1 MARFIGD
8 FLAFAFLSVVTLFMG
23 MGLVSLVSPILAIA
37 ILLPALFVGPIGIFI
52 VSLVRARP
60 GRIVGALAGVP
71 LLLVFHQAT
80 IWQKASFVDSLN
92 QREFLPAQKPQPQRE
107 LLPPQK
113 PHPQQELMPPQKPHT
128 VLVIQDAAS
137 SEVIHP
143 DYCKTFCAQV
153 MEATPYTVAFEEGKT
168 KAWFAFRRGYG
179 AACLKPE
186 VINSYVVLLEHRFDF
201 CPLRYELKPSPDA
214 LIIRH
219 NSSSENRL
227 RMGLPFHSMAFEFF
241 ERIDGNDR
249 LLGRW
254 VWSAPDP
261 WAWSGPKGA
270 PESQFNVKFT
280 EAEFYFAALGLRIND
295 PAGSAPLDKVLAALA
310 PFFKE
315 HDTLILG
322 TSALGGLIRSAS
334 PEEMPLLRSYL
345 DDRIAELEGM
355 QPEGQ
360 RKTNMLLTLKTWRA
374 DL

>member
-1 MARFIGD
+1 VARFIGD

-23 MGLVSLVSPILAIA
+23 MGFVSLVSPILAIA
-37 ILLPALFVGPIGIFI
+37 ILLPALIVGPIGIFI
-52 VSLVRARP
+52 VSLVKARP

-92 QREFLPAQKPQPQRE
+92 QREFLPAQKP
-107 LLPPQK
+107 
-113 PHPQQELMPPQKPHT
+113 HPQQEFLPAQKPHT
-128 VLVIQDAAS
+128 VLVIQDATS
-137 SEVIHP
+137 SEVIRP

-153 MEATPYTVAFEEGKT
+153 IESAPYTVAFEEGKT
-168 KAWFAFRRGYG
+168 RTWFAFRRGYG
-179 AACLKPE
+179 ATCLEPG

-219 NSSSENRL
+219 NSSSESRL

-254 VWSAPDP
+254 VWSVPDP
-261 WAWSGPKGA
+261 WAWSGPMGA
-270 PESQFNVKFT
+270 PESPSNVKFT
-280 EAEFYFAALGLRIND
+280 DAEFYFAALGLRIND
-295 PAGSAPLDKVLAALA
+295 PKGSAPLDKVLVALA

-315 HDTLILG
+315 DDTLILG
-322 TSALGGLIRSAS
+322 THALGGLIRSAS

-360 RKTNMLLTLKTWRA
+360 RKTNMLLTLKRWRA
-374 DL
+374 DLQ